1 MTTTVLEPTPDFR
14 VLFEASPALL
24 MVLAPDSQFTILG
37 ATDAYLRATLTQR
50 ESMVGRAL
58 FDVFPDNPDDP
69 GATGTS
75 SLRASLQ
82 RVLRDRR
89 SDTMAVQKYDIRRPE
104 SEGGGFEERFWSP
117 VNTPVF
123 AADGSC
129 RYIIHRVEDV
139 TEFVRLNQQR
149 QEQARRDGGERLGAD
164 WKEVEVFHRA
174 QELGQAAREAFARLQ
189 SQLERLSLLQQI
201 TRAIGERQDLPS
213 ICQIVIRTIEERMP
227 LDFGCIG
234 QYSQGDSRLSV
245 MGMGLKQ
252 DELAAA
258 LSTGERAQ
266 VDLGEEGLARW
277 VRGRMVYEPDLGL
290 LQFEFARRMSAAG
303 LRSMVAVPLCMDSQT
318 FGLLLAARREA
329 NSFSSGDCEFL
340 EQLAEHVALAA
351 NNSQLYSALHVAYE
365 DLRSTQQVALQ
376 QERLR
381 ALGQMAS
388 GIAHD
393 INNSI
398 TPAALYLDALLENS
412 GELPREAV
420 DRLQT
425 VQRAVHDV
433 AATVARMR
441 EFYRQRETQRSF
453 APVQLNELVKQ
464 VVDLTRA
471 RWSDMPLQR
480 GVAIDLRTELASRLP
495 PVMGIDHE
503 LREALINLVFN
514 AVDAMPGGG
523 TLILRTRRE
532 EGNRVV
538 VEVTDTGVGMDDEA
552 RRRCLEPFYTTKGE
566 RGTGLGL
573 AMVFG
578 VAQRHAADIDI
589 DSAIGAGTTV
599 RMGFA
604 AGADAGEQPP
614 LSLAQVSAPRRILII
629 DDDPVLL
636 RSLHEALELDGHS
649 VVMAHGGE
657 EGIERFRAA
666 LPGKQPF
673 DVVFTDLGMPYVDGR
688 QVAVA
693 VKALSPATP
702 VVMLTGWG
710 QHMNEDGESP
720 PNVDQLLGKPPRL
733 RELRA
738 ALVSLTA
745 NATADSGALK
755 TAASA

>member
-1 MTTTVLEPTPDFR
+1 MTTTVLEATPDFR

-24 MVLAPDSQFTILG
+24 LVLAPDSQFTILG

-50 ESMVGRAL
+50 EKVVGRAL

-69 GATGTS
+69 NATGTA
-75 SLRASLQ
+75 SLHASLQ

-117 VNTPVF
+117 VNTPVL
-123 AADGSC
+123 ATDGSC

-149 QEQARRDGGERLGAD
+149 QEQGWRVGGERPGAN

-213 ICQIVIRTIEERMP
+213 ICQIVIRTIEARMP

-234 QYSQGDSRLSV
+234 QYSQGDWRLSV
-245 MGMGLKQ
+245 MGVGLKGG
-252 DELAAA
+252 ELAVAMA
-258 LSTGERAQ
+258 PGERAQ
-266 VDLGEEGLARW
+266 FDLGEEGVARW
-277 VRGRMVYEPDLGL
+277 LRGRMVYEPDLGL
-290 LQFEFARRMSAAG
+290 LQLKFAQRLSAAG
-303 LRSMVAVPLCMDSQT
+303 LRSMVAVPLRMDSQT

-340 EQLAEHVALAA
+340 EHLAEHVALAA
-351 NNSQLYSALHVAYE
+351 NNSQLYSALHAAYE
-365 DLRSTQQVALQ
+365 DMRSTQQVALQ

-425 VQRAVHDV
+425 IQRAVQDV

-441 EFYRQRETQRSF
+441 EFYRQRETQQAF

-523 TLILRTRRE
+523 NLILRTRRE

-538 VEVTDTGVGMDDEA
+538 VEVTDTGVGMDEEA

-589 DSAIGAGTTV
+589 DSAVGTGTTV

-604 AGADAGEQPP
+604 AGPDVGEQPP
-614 LSLAQVSAPRRILII
+614 LSLAQRSAPRRILII

-636 RSLHEALELDGHS
+636 RSLHEALALDGHS
-649 VVMAHGGE
+649 VVMANGGE

-688 QVAVA
+688 QVAA
-693 VKALSPATP
+693 AIKALSPATP

-720 PNVDQLLGKPPRL
+720 PHVDQLLGKPPRL

-738 ALVSLTA
+738 AVVGLTA
-745 NATADSGALK
+745 TAAADSD
-755 TAASA
+755 ASKLVAPT